1 VLRVRSDPFCSVSQR
16 ILHLGCISSKFQESY
31 TPQPSGLW
39 LTYGIKRHRTMFHGR
54 YAKSFHSFSHT
65 EPTVDTQNNTCAIL
79 LLQYDYTLYNRLYL
93 KAMGKHLFLPN
104 FDTIVDVT
112 FHLHTP

>member
-1 VLRVRSDPFCSVSQR
+1 MTDMWKILDFDLKITENCNFLKIKTFKNIFQINFVRNRCR
-16 ILHLGCISSKFQESY
+16 IKKYFLLQAILGCISSKFQESY

-39 LTYGIKRHRTMFHGR
+39 LTYGIKRHRHGTMFHGR

-79 LLQYDYTLYNRLYL
+79 
-93 KAMGKHLFLPN
+93 
-104 FDTIVDVT
+104 
-112 FHLHTP
+112 